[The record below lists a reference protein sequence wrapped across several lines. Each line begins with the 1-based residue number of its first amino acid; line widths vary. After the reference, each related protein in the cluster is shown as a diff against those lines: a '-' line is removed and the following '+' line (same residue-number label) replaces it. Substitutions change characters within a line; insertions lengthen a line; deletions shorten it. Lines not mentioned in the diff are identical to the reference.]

1 MFIFKNRSN
10 SKWHFGRYFLHTK
23 EVRLRVQAICSSLA
37 GCQPHRKMACVSNN
51 KSEKILASVH
61 KAHTGQIR
69 RANIRPLWPHNR
81 LVVQSSCTSC
91 SSAQLTVVTGSKAE
105 KTTYGGELTY
115 MFDGKLFDQL
125 MLLDKITTQ
134 FCGALYVQ
142 YGQSQI
148 MLMTMVIVE
157 KTIFVL
163 NHKPKWGITWAS
175 NASNSLE
182 DMSWCI
188 KKIYIVLLAS
198 NPVKRTI
205 VCHALYA
212 Q

>member
-1 MFIFKNRSN
+1 M
-10 SKWHFGRYFLHTK
+10 
-23 EVRLRVQAICSSLA
+23 
-37 GCQPHRKMACVSNN
+37 
-51 KSEKILASVH
+51 
-61 KAHTGQIR
+61 
-69 RANIRPLWPHNR
+69 
-81 LVVQSSCTSC
+81 
-91 SSAQLTVVTGSKAE
+91 TGSKAE

-163 NHKPKWGITWAS
+163 NHKPK
-175 NASNSLE
+175 
-182 DMSWCI
+182 
-188 KKIYIVLLAS
+188 
-198 NPVKRTI
+198 
-205 VCHALYA
+205 
-212 Q
+212 